1 MLKFVRKNFS
11 IMAPVDGKAV
21 DLEEVADGVFSNKV
35 AGEGIAIQ
43 PTGDVIVAP
52 ADGKLSLIFK
62 TNHAFGMV
70 LDNGV
75 EVLVHIGIDTIS
87 LDSNGFKPIAK
98 EGDIVKAGE
107 QIIEID
113 REFILSKGYSLITSV
128 IITNSDELKE
138 IQCNINIDVKAG
150 QDVVIRYKL

>member
-75 EVLVHIGIDTIS
+75 EVFSSH
-87 LDSNGFKPIAK
+87 
-98 EGDIVKAGE
+98 
-107 QIIEID
+107 
-113 REFILSKGYSLITSV
+113 
-128 IITNSDELKE
+128 
-138 IQCNINIDVKAG
+138 
-150 QDVVIRYKL
+150 RYRYHKFR